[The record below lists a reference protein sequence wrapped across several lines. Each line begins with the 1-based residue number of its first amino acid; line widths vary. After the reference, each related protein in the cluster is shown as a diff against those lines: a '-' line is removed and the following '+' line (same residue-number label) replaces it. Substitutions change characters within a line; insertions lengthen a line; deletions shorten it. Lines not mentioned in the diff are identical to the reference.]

1 MSRRSNQKNQPQT
14 KTQKP
19 KLGQELIIDS
29 EDTYKDLENVF
40 YIHPSHL
47 NMLKSISN
55 NQFTSVTI
63 KNSKVDE
70 ISSFVLMNLFGKIKV
85 GGKVEMIIYQPISI
99 MQEYDAKEIEANALY
114 AGFIDIKINDITYVD
129 KNQKK
134 IDTLIISFVKP
145 EKKLPLKN
153 NNEVN
158 IDVSI
163 SSSDSKNSTQKNQ
176 KSYSKRRR
184 EKIINRRNNY
194 PIKRSNY

>member
-1 MSRRSNQKNQPQT
+1 MTSRKKDKKKEERIQNI
-14 KTQKP
+14 
-19 KLGQELIIDS
+19 LIIDS
-29 EDTYKDLENVF
+29 EDTYKEKDNIF

-114 AGFIDIKINDITYVD
+114 AGFIDIKILMIFTYVWKKSK
-129 KNQKK
+129 KNR
-134 IDTLIISFVKP
+134 
-145 EKKLPLKN
+145 
-153 NNEVN
+153 
-158 IDVSI
+158 
-163 SSSDSKNSTQKNQ
+163 
-176 KSYSKRRR
+176 Y
-184 EKIINRRNNY
+184 INCFFC
-194 PIKRSNY
+194 

>member
-1 MSRRSNQKNQPQT
+1 MSSKKKEIKKEERLQNI
-14 KTQKP
+14 
-19 KLGQELIIDS
+19 LIIDS
-29 EDTYKDLENVF
+29 EDTYKEKDNIF

-134 IDTLIISFVKP
+134 IDTLIVSFVKP

-184 EKIINRRNNY
+184 K
-194 PIKRSNY
+194 

>member
-1 MSRRSNQKNQPQT
+1 MSSKKKEIKKEERLQNI
-14 KTQKP
+14 
-19 KLGQELIIDS
+19 LIIDS
-29 EDTYKDLENVF
+29 EDTYKEKDNIF

-184 EKIINRRNNY
+184 K
-194 PIKRSNY
+194 

>member
-1 MSRRSNQKNQPQT
+1 MSSKKKDIKKEERLQNI
-14 KTQKP
+14 
-19 KLGQELIIDS
+19 LIINS
-29 EDTYKDLENVF
+29 EDTYKEKDNIF

-134 IDTLIISFVKP
+134 IDTLIVSFVKP

-158 IDVSI
+158 IDVNV
-163 SSSDSKNSTQKNQ
+163 SSSDSKNSKKKKQ

-184 EKIINRRNNY
+184 K
-194 PIKRSNY
+194 

>member
-1 MSRRSNQKNQPQT
+1 MTSRKKDIKKEERLQNI
-14 KTQKP
+14 
-19 KLGQELIIDS
+19 LIIDS
-29 EDTYKDLENVF
+29 EDTYKEKDNIF

-184 EKIINRRNNY
+184 K
-194 PIKRSNY
+194 

>member
-1 MSRRSNQKNQPQT
+1 MSSKKKDIKKEERLQNI
-14 KTQKP
+14 
-19 KLGQELIIDS
+19 LIIDS
-29 EDTYKDLENVF
+29 EDTYKEKDNIF

-134 IDTLIISFVKP
+134 IDTLIVSFVKP

-158 IDVSI
+158 IDVNV
-163 SSSDSKNSTQKNQ
+163 SSSDSKNSTQK
-176 KSYSKRRR
+176 SYSKRRR
-184 EKIINRRNNY
+184 K
-194 PIKRSNY
+194 

>member
-1 MSRRSNQKNQPQT
+1 MSHSSNKKPT
-14 KTQKP
+14 KSSNKEP
-19 KLGQELIIDS
+19 IQELIIDS
-29 EDTYKDLENVF
+29 EDTYKEKDNIF

-184 EKIINRRNNY
+184 K
-194 PIKRSNY
+194 

>member
-1 MSRRSNQKNQPQT
+1 MSSKKKDIKKEERLQNI
-14 KTQKP
+14 
-19 KLGQELIIDS
+19 LIIDS
-29 EDTYKDLENVF
+29 EDTYKDKENIF

-134 IDTLIISFVKP
+134 IDTLIVSFVKP

-158 IDVSI
+158 IDVNV
-163 SSSDSKNSTQKNQ
+163 SSSDSKNSTQK
-176 KSYSKRRR
+176 SYSKRRR
-184 EKIINRRNNY
+184 K
-194 PIKRSNY
+194 

>member
-1 MSRRSNQKNQPQT
+1 
-14 KTQKP
+14 
-19 KLGQELIIDS
+19 
-29 EDTYKDLENVF
+29 
-40 YIHPSHL
+40 
-47 NMLKSISN
+47 MLKSISN

-114 AGFIDIKINDITYVD
+114 AGFIDIKKLMIFTYVD

-134 IDTLIISFVKP
+134 IDTLIVSFVKP

-158 IDVSI
+158 IDVNV
-163 SSSDSKNSTQKNQ
+163 SSSDSKNSTQK
-176 KSYSKRRR
+176 SYSKRRR
-184 EKIINRRNNY
+184 K
-194 PIKRSNY
+194 

>member
-1 MSRRSNQKNQPQT
+1 
-14 KTQKP
+14 
-19 KLGQELIIDS
+19 
-29 EDTYKDLENVF
+29 
-40 YIHPSHL
+40 
-47 NMLKSISN
+47 
-55 NQFTSVTI
+55 
-63 KNSKVDE
+63 
-70 ISSFVLMNLFGKIKV
+70 
-85 GGKVEMIIYQPISI
+85 MIIYQLISI

-134 IDTLIISFVKP
+134 IDTLIVSFVKP

-158 IDVSI
+158 NDITV

-184 EKIINRRNNY
+184 K
-194 PIKRSNY
+194 

>member
-1 MSRRSNQKNQPQT
+1 MSSKKKEIKKEERLQNI
-14 KTQKP
+14 
-19 KLGQELIIDS
+19 LIIDS
-29 EDTYKDLENVF
+29 EDTYKEKDNIF

-114 AGFIDIKINDITYVD
+114 AGFIDIKILMIFTYVD
-129 KNQKK
+129 KKQKK
-134 IDTLIISFVKP
+134 IDILIVSFVKP
-145 EKKLPLKN
+145 EKKLPLKIIMKLILMLMSVN
-153 NNEVN
+153 N
-158 IDVSI
+158 
-163 SSSDSKNSTQKNQ
+163 QKN
-176 KSYSKRRR
+176 YSKRRM
-184 EKIINRRNNY
+184 K
-194 PIKRSNY
+194 

>member
-1 MSRRSNQKNQPQT
+1 MTSRKKDIKKEERLQNI
-14 KTQKP
+14 
-19 KLGQELIIDS
+19 LIIDS
-29 EDTYKDLENVF
+29 EDTYKEKDNIF

-134 IDTLIISFVKP
+134 IDTLIVSFVKP

-184 EKIINRRNNY
+184 K
-194 PIKRSNY
+194 

>member
-1 MSRRSNQKNQPQT
+1 MSSKKKDIKKEERLQNI
-14 KTQKP
+14 
-19 KLGQELIIDS
+19 LIIDS
-29 EDTYKDLENVF
+29 EDTYKEKDNIF

-134 IDTLIISFVKP
+134 IDTLIVSFVKP

-158 IDVSI
+158 NDITV

-184 EKIINRRNNY
+184 K
-194 PIKRSNY
+194 

>member
-1 MSRRSNQKNQPQT
+1 MSSKKKEIKKEERLQNI
-14 KTQKP
+14 
-19 KLGQELIIDS
+19 LIIDS
-29 EDTYKDLENVF
+29 EDTYKEKDNIF

-114 AGFIDIKINDITYVD
+114 AGFIDIKINDITV
-129 KNQKK
+129 
-134 IDTLIISFVKP
+134 
-145 EKKLPLKN
+145 
-153 NNEVN
+153 
-158 IDVSI
+158 

-184 EKIINRRNNY
+184 K
-194 PIKRSNY
+194 